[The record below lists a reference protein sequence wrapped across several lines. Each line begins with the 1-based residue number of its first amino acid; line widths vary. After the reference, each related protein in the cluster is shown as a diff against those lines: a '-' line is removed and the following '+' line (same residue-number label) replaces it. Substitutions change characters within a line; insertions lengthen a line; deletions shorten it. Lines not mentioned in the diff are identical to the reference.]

1 MAPLYK
7 RALPAKKIQWLGLNL
22 SPPLL
27 LGLSDGK
34 DQDEHNKEWEE
45 EEKNDGFYPHE
56 GTPTLLPW
64 EVRGSIKALKEM
76 QNED

>member
-1 MAPLYK
+1 MK
-7 RALPAKKIQWLGLNL
+7 LN
-22 SPPLL
+22 PPLL

-34 DQDEHNKEWEE
+34 GQDEQKKQWEE
-45 EEKNDGFYPHE
+45 VEKNDGFYPPE

-76 QNED
+76 QKED